1 MKRIILYLIICV
13 CPLAV
18 KAQNNNINEPLP
30 SDKSIIKGVL
40 GNGMTYYIKK
50 TAVTKGV
57 ASYYII
63 QNVGSIL
70 ENEKQR
76 GLAHFLEHMA
86 FNGTKNFEGKGI
98 LNTMQKHGLSFGR
111 DINAYTSFDETVY
124 NINNIPSTNEM
135 IDKGLLVLHDWSHYL
150 SLTDKEID
158 AERGVIKEEWRTR
171 QNGNMRIL
179 EQTIGVL
186 YNNSKYAYRMPI
198 GTMDIVENFKHDAL
212 RDFYHDWYRTDLQAI
227 AIIGDIDPL
236 IIESKIKAL
245 FSGIPAVKNPKK
257 RDVVEIADNQELLYA
272 LGMDDEVTTSYISFG
287 IRHHRSLENQ
297 TTATL
302 KQDLINAMAIN
313 MLYQRLREKSQ
324 DKTAAFLDASVDYN
338 IDARSTKNFNV
349 YIQPKQNKQREAFK
363 SVMTEVYKAVKFG
376 FTSSEISRTVAEF
389 ENSYQNR
396 IISKDD
402 LTHQEIQGIIQMNY
416 LFNETMTDIEQEYGL
431 IKPILGSLDGSE
443 IQNALKKLF
452 TANNRFLVVN
462 GVKNEANLTKK
473 EALSILYDIENDKQ
487 LEPYK
492 DEFEAK
498 SLLGDTVIK
507 EGSIVSEKQNEELG
521 AVEFTL
527 SNGIKFYYKYANK
540 NKNDVQ
546 LKAVSYGGN
555 SLLADQYLP
564 SSSALAAVM
573 QNSGLGDYSYANL
586 QKVMAG
592 KTAHVSVNVGPI
604 SENLKGSTVTK
615 DVETMLQMVYMQF
628 TKPRFDQDA
637 YNVVME
643 NFNNKVLS
651 RAEDIQEK
659 MEDSTIV
666 ALYGFDNPKKRLFDQ
681 KYVESITF
689 DKIKS
694 IYGDR
699 FGNAAD
705 FDFFLAG
712 DIEKEKLKPLLEKYI
727 AGINT
732 KAVREQWKDNSVKWL
747 EPNIDKRIYL
757 KMSDPKSSVSLC
769 YKNDFAFNLKNQLLA
784 RILADMLQLRYDQ
797 TLREEEG
804 GTYGASTYGDVYKRP
819 VQEAVLFVRFDCN
832 PEKTE
837 KLIAI
842 VHKEINK
849 MAAGEIDQK
858 DLDKILTNYL
868 KGRKQDKD
876 LNTYDLELLSNFYRE
891 GYNMDKPENF
901 ENILKSVTRRDIA
914 RFTAELL
921 KKSKSYQIVF
931 KPQL

>member
-1 MKRIILYLIICV
+1 MKRIILYLFV
-13 CPLAV
+13 GVSSLTL
-18 KAQNNNINEPLP
+18 KAQKNNLNEPLP
-30 SDKSIIKGVL
+30 SDRSILKGVL

-70 ENEKQR
+70 ENDNQK

-150 SLTDKEID
+150 LLTDKEID

-198 GTMDIVENFKHDAL
+198 GSMDIVENFKYNTI
-212 RDFYHDWYRTDLQAI
+212 RDFYHDWYRADLQAI
-227 AIIGDIDPL
+227 AIIGDIDPAT
-236 IIESKIKAL
+236 IETKIKAL
-245 FSGIPAVKNPKK
+245 FSDIPAVKNPKK
-257 RDVVEIADNQELLYA
+257 RDVVEIADNDELLYA
-272 LGMDDEVTTSYISFG
+272 LGTDDEVTTSSISFG
-287 IRHHRSLENQ
+287 IRHHRNLENQ

-302 KQDLINAMAIN
+302 KEDLINAMAMN
-313 MLYQRLREKSQ
+313 MLYKRLSEKSQ
-324 DKTAAFLDASVDYN
+324 DKNAQFLNAGVDYN

-349 YIQPKQNKQREAFK
+349 YIEPKQNQQSEAFK
-363 SVMTEVYKAVKFG
+363 AVMTEVYKAAKFG
-376 FTSSEISRTVAEF
+376 FTDSEISRTVAEF
-389 ENSYQNR
+389 ENSYQNK

-402 LTHQEIQGIIQMNY
+402 LTHEEIESVIQMNY
-416 LFNETMTDIEQEYGL
+416 LFNETMTDIEQEYDL
-431 IKPILGSLDGSE
+431 VKSILVTLSNAE
-443 IQNALKKLF
+443 IQDGLKKLF
-452 TANNRFLVVN
+452 TEKNRFLVVS
-462 GVKNEANLTKK
+462 GVKGENNLTK
-473 EALSILYDIENDKQ
+473 ETASGILSAIENDKNLQ
-487 LEPYK
+487 PYK
-492 DEFEAK
+492 DDFEGK
-498 SLLGDTVIK
+498 SLIGDTVIK
-507 EGSIVSEKQNEELG
+507 EGSIVSEKQNNELG
-521 AVEFTL
+521 ATEFTL
-527 SNGIKFYYKYANK
+527 SNGIKVYYKYANK

-555 SLLADQYLP
+555 SLLADEDLP
-564 SSSALAAVM
+564 SSSALGAVM
-573 QNSGLGDYSYANL
+573 QNSGLGDYSLANL

-592 KTAHVSVNVGPI
+592 KTAQVSVNVGAI
-604 SENLKGSTVTK
+604 TENLNGAAVTK

-628 TKPRFDQDA
+628 TRPRFDPDG

-643 NFNNKVLS
+643 NYNNKVIS
-651 RAEDIQEK
+651 RSEDIQEK
-659 MEDSTIV
+659 MQDSTIV
-666 ALYGFDNPKKRLFDQ
+666 TLYGSDNAKKRLFNKQ
-681 KYVESITF
+681 YVDAISL

-694 IYGDR
+694 IYNDR

-705 FDFFLAG
+705 FEFFIVG

-732 KAVREQWKDNSVKWL
+732 TSNKEQWKDNSVKWL
-747 EPNIDKRIYL
+747 QANTDNTMYL
-757 KMSDPKSSVSLC
+757 KMADAKSAVSIC
-769 YKNDFAFNLKNQLLA
+769 YKKEFTYNLKNEMLA
-784 RILADMLQLRYDQ
+784 RILADLLQLRYDE

-804 GTYGASTYGDVYKRP
+804 GTYGAGTYGGLTKRP
-819 VQEAVLFVRFDCN
+819 VQEAVLFVKFDCN
-832 PEKTE
+832 PEKAD
-837 KLIAI
+837 KLISI

-849 MAAGEIDQK
+849 MAAGDIDQK

-868 KGRKQDKD
+868 KDRKQAKD
-876 LNTYDLELLSNFYRE
+876 VNAYDFELLTNFYRE
-891 GYNMDKPENF
+891 GYNMDKAANF
-901 ENILKSVTRRDIA
+901 ENIVKGVSKKDIA
-914 RFTAELL
+914 EFTSKLL
-921 KKSKSYQIVF
+921 KQPQSYQIVF

>member
-1 MKRIILYLIICV
+1 MKRIILYLFACV
-13 CPLAV
+13 SSLTLQ
-18 KAQNNNINEPLP
+18 AQKNNLNEPLP
-30 SDKSIIKGVL
+30 SDKSFIKGVL

-70 ENEKQR
+70 ENDNQK

-150 SLTDKEID
+150 LLTDKEID

-179 EQTIGVL
+179 EKTLGVL
-186 YNNSKYAYRMPI
+186 YNNSKYAYRLPI
-198 GTMDIVENFKHDAL
+198 GTMDIVENFKYNAI

-227 AIIGDIDPL
+227 AIIGDVDPTA
-236 IIESKIKAL
+236 IENKIKAL
-245 FSGIPAVKNPKK
+245 FSDIPAVKNPKK
-257 RDVVEIADNQELLYA
+257 REVVEIDDNDELLYA
-272 LGMDDEVTTSYISFG
+272 LGTDDEVTTSSISFG
-287 IRHHRSLENQ
+287 IRHHRNLENQ

-302 KQDLINAMAIN
+302 REDLINSMAMN
-313 MLYQRLREKSQ
+313 MLYKRLSEKSQ
-324 DKTAAFLDASVDYN
+324 DKTAPFLDAAADYN
-338 IDARSTKNFNV
+338 IDARTTKNFNV
-349 YIQPKQNKQREAFK
+349 YIQPKQNQQNEAFK

-376 FTSSEISRTVAEF
+376 FTDSEISRTVAEF
-389 ENSYQNR
+389 ENSYQNK
-396 IISKDD
+396 IISRDD
-402 LTHQEIQGIIQMNY
+402 LTHEEIESVIQMNY
-416 LFNETMTDIEQEYGL
+416 LFNETITDIEKEYDL
-431 IKPILGSLDGSE
+431 VKSILSTLSSTE
-443 IQNALKKLF
+443 IQDGLKNLF
-452 TANNRFLVVN
+452 TTKNRFLVVN
-462 GVKNEANLTKK
+462 GVKGENNLTQK
-473 EALSILYDIENDKQ
+473 EASGILYDIENDKNLQ
-487 LEPYK
+487 PYK
-492 DEFEAK
+492 DEFEGK
-498 SLLGDTVIK
+498 SLIGDTVIK
-507 EGSIVSEKQNEELG
+507 EGTIVSEKQNEEIG

-555 SLLADQYLP
+555 SLLVDQDLP
-564 SSSALAAVM
+564 SSSALGSVM
-573 QNSGLGDYSYANL
+573 QNSGLGDYSASNL

-592 KTAHVSVNVGPI
+592 KTAYVSSNVGAI
-604 SENLKGSTVTK
+604 TDNLNGSAVTK
-615 DVETMLQMVYMQF
+615 DVETMFQMVYLQF
-628 TKPRFDQDA
+628 TKPRFDPDA

-651 RAEDIQEK
+651 RSEDIQEK

-666 ALYGFDNPKKRLFDQ
+666 ALYGANNPKKRLFN
-681 KYVESITF
+681 KEYVEAITF

-694 IYGDR
+694 VYNDR

-705 FDFFLAG
+705 FEFFLVG
-712 DIEKEKLKPLLEKYI
+712 DIDKEKLKPLLEKYI

-732 KAVREQWKDNSVKWL
+732 TSAREQWKDNSVSWL
-747 EPNIDKRIYL
+747 KANTDKTMYL
-757 KMSDPKSSVSLC
+757 KMADPKSSVSIC
-769 YKNDFAFNLKNQLLA
+769 YKNEFTYNLKNQMLA
-784 RILADMLQLRYDQ
+784 RILAAMLQLRYDE

-804 GTYGASTYGDVYKRP
+804 GTYGASTYGSVAKRP
-819 VQEAVLFVRFDCN
+819 VQEAVLFVKFDCN
-832 PEKTE
+832 PEKME
-837 KLIAI
+837 KLISI

-849 MAAGEIDQK
+849 MAAGDIDQK

-868 KGRKQDKD
+868 KARKQDKD
-876 LNTYDLELLSNFYRE
+876 VNAYDLELLTNFYRE
-891 GYNMDKPENF
+891 GYNMDKAENF
-901 ENILKSVTRRDIA
+901 ENIVKSISKKDIA
-914 RFTAELL
+914 RFTSKLL
-921 KKSKSYQIVF
+921 KKAKSYQIVF